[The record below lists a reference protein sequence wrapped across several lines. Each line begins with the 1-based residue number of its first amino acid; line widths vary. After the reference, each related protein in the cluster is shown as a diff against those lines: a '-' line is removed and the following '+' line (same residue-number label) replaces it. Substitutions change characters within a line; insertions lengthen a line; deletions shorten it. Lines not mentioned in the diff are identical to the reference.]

1 MLYGCVYWMLTASVG
16 RCGGLCTT
24 IHPRHATTQL
34 VVRIDDD
41 MEMALEDVRKGHTEM
56 ENYLR
61 IVKGNRGVI
70 VKTFLLLIAFIV
82 LFIRYF

>member
-1 MLYGCVYWMLTASVG
+1 MVDA
-16 RCGGLCTT
+16 RGLFCLCLNVFS
-24 IHPRHATTQL
+24 PLLQQL

>member
-1 MLYGCVYWMLTASVG
+1 MLH
-16 RCGGLCTT
+16 GL
-24 IHPRHATTQL
+24 PSQL

-56 ENYLR
+56 QNYLR

-70 VKTFLLLIAFIV
+70 VKTFALLIAFIV